1 MKRLIL
7 FGVILSFVATFM
19 PVRTRSEEPSVRYL
33 IGTLFI
39 KDTAKWGTVYAHVI
53 FDPVKDRKKTQF
65 EFLAIGDK
73 IRHYGGYGNY
83 QMDSLSRAKPEL
95 VGNVSLEEYS
105 AIRKDAEPL
114 SDNLLFDTQD
124 SIVTYHGKIF
134 INHYRY
140 FEPVPKFEWKLEDET
155 MTVLGYECHKATT
168 RWRGRDWIAWYA
180 DIPLSA
186 GPWKFH
192 GLPGLILQLEDSNKE
207 HYFEAIDFVEETF
220 PVGYRK
226 KLYCKTTREKFNSE
240 LDEFMNNAGDVMLSS
255 GMMKVI
261 DGDEKRMRK
270 VRLFF
275 NPIEL
280 E

>member
-7 FGVILSFVATFM
+7 FGMLLSLFAILM
-19 PVRTRSEEPSVRYL
+19 PVKTQCEEPSIKYRGG
-33 IGTLFI
+33 ITFI
-39 KDTAKWGTVYAHVI
+39 QDTAHWGTVYAHVI
-53 FDPVKDRKKTQF
+53 YDPVKDRKKTQF
-65 EFLAIGDK
+65 EFLSVGEK
-73 IRHYGGYGNY
+73 VRHYGGHGNY
-83 QMDSLSRAKPEL
+83 QVDSLCRAEPERM
-95 VGNVSLEEYS
+95 NKMSSEEYIALLKQS
-105 AIRKDAEPL
+105 ETIPE
-114 SDNLLFDTQD
+114 NLLFNTQD